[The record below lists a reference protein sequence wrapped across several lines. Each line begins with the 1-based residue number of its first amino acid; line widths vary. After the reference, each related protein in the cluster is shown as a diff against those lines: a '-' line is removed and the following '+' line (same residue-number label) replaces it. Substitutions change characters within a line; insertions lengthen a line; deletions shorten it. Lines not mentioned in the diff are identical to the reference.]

1 MGDINNMR
9 NVANSDRSMKSYI
22 KEGIKEKQN
31 KPKLKINGIKD
42 LATLLGPNAKNHKL
56 NNNQRTFQLVGR
68 VGLGVAG
75 LAAALSIANA
85 TLNSNA
91 NSISNNNIEY
101 SSETQTLDK
110 DGVLNYAENKLMTL
124 IYKDNLS
131 SLDSSYVTYSH
142 NDKLNIDKV
151 EVHNKIK
158 YSDNSSVDFS
168 YARYNNPDNK
178 RLNKKNNN
186 HPEITDLLNLMIDIR
201 NNPNPSQEDLE
212 YLNDIVSKLNLNDL
226 VLDRDARGNT
236 SIVNENEIDLGYE
249 IGD

>member
-9 NVANSDRSMKSYI
+9 NVANSNRSMKSYI
-22 KEGIKEKQN
+22 KDRAR
-31 KPKLKINGIKD
+31 KPRLNDRTITGTLKLI
-42 LATLLGPNAKNHKL
+42 GPNAKKYRL
-56 NNNQRTFQLVGR
+56 SPKQRSKQLLGR

-85 TLNSNA
+85 AVNSNA

-158 YSDNSSVDFS
+158 YSDNSSIDFS